1 MTGPGRSGD
10 AAAPLRRTPLY
21 AQAEKVLED
30 LLVHRRYR
38 IGDRIPPE
46 ADLVRSLGVSRATI
60 RTAVGRLVSR
70 GLLVRRQGSGTFLA
84 RLPERRDQPSPAGIK
99 LGSIVAQVGR
109 LETYTSI
116 AERLGLKIDSE
127 QLRVEAGRT
136 TPEEADALELPA
148 NGEVTRVSRVLL
160 LDGEAAAW
168 MIDVLP
174 SDLIPAR
181 EVRERLSSQQM
192 VLDLLVDERIPVAF
206 SEVEVS
212 TALLVP
218 GRPPGRFLGMNQPVA
233 ALMLTE
239 TMYLDSAVSAEGR
252 PVQWSRN
259 YFLPG
264 KLSLR
269 LIRDMRTDRDP
280 AIVLQMFA
288 DTLAAQAADT
298 RRQYAELAADGEAGS
313 VVDHSS
319 LIDDNGVR
327 IFVAMGRLAGARAS
341 FRHSGT
347 ARTKP

>member
-1 MTGPGRSGD
+1 MSGVGRSGD
-10 AAAPLRRTPLY
+10 AAALLRRVPLY
-21 AQAEKVLED
+21 AQAEKVVED

-46 ADLVRSLGVSRATI
+46 TELVRSLGVSRATI
-60 RTAVGRLVSR
+60 RAAVGRLVDR
-70 GLLVRRQGSGTFLA
+70 GLLIRRQGSGTFLA
-84 RLPERRDQPSPAGIK
+84 RLPERRDQPSPVGFK
-99 LGSIVAQVGR
+99 LGSSVAQVGR
-109 LETYTSI
+109 LETFTGI

-127 QLRVEAGRT
+127 HLHVQAARA

-148 NGEVTRVSRVLL
+148 NGEVTRISRVLL
-160 LDGEAAAW
+160 LDGEVAAW

-174 SDLIPAR
+174 ADLIPAG
-181 EVRERLSSQQM
+181 EVRERLSSHQM

-218 GRPPGRFLGMNQPVA
+218 GRPPGRFLGLNQPVA

-259 YFLPG
+259 SFLPG

-269 LIRDMRTDRDP
+269 LIRDTPADRDP
-280 AIVLQMFA
+280 AIVLQLSP
-288 DTLAAQAADT
+288 DT
-298 RRQYAELAADGEAGS
+298 
-313 VVDHSS
+313 
-319 LIDDNGVR
+319 
-327 IFVAMGRLAGARAS
+327 
-341 FRHSGT
+341 
-347 ARTKP
+347 

>member
-1 MTGPGRSGD
+1 MTGPGRSAA

-60 RTAVGRLVSR
+60 RTAVGRLVGR
-70 GLLVRRQGSGTFLA
+70 GLLIRRQGSGTFLA
-84 RLPERRDQPSPAGIK
+84 RLPERSEQPSPVGIK
-99 LGSIVAQVGR
+99 LGSGVAQFGR

-116 AERLGLKIDSE
+116 AERLGLKADSE
-127 QLRVEAGRT
+127 QLRVEAART
-136 TPEEADALELPA
+136 TREEAEALELPRS
-148 NGEVTRVSRVLL
+148 GEVTRISRVLL

-174 SDLIPAR
+174 ADVIGAGT
-181 EVRERLSSQQM
+181 VTERLSSHQM
-192 VLDLLVDERIPVAF
+192 VLDLLLDEGIPVAF

-212 TALLVP
+212 TALLDP
-218 GRPPGRFLGMNQPVA
+218 GQPAGTLLGLGQPTA

-239 TMYLDSAVSAEGR
+239 TMYLDGAVSAEGR

-259 YFLPG
+259 FFLPG

-269 LIRDMRTDRDP
+269 LVRDTPASGDP
-280 AIVLQMFA
+280 AIVLQL
-288 DTLAAQAADT
+288 LA
-298 RRQYAELAADGEAGS
+298 
-313 VVDHSS
+313 HS
-319 LIDDNGVR
+319 
-327 IFVAMGRLAGARAS
+327 
-341 FRHSGT
+341 
-347 ARTKP
+347 